1 MDKVSL
7 DQLRTLAA
15 VVDAGSFSAAAR
27 RLRRVQSAV
36 STAMANLEEAL
47 GVPVWDRTKRAA
59 TLTPAG
65 QAVLAAARRVIGE
78 ADALGTLAQGIAAGV
93 EPRVSLCVDAIF
105 PIAALVELCRQFAR
119 AFPAVDLRVDVQ
131 TMSVVAAR
139 VVDGRATLGVAT
151 AVAQSPALER
161 HALAAIRMVPVCAPE
176 HPLAKRRGKLP
187 AAMFAEHVQ
196 IVLSERSETGVPDQ
210 AVLGERTWRVDDLHT
225 KRALL
230 LGGLGWGNLPEHMA
244 REDLERKRLVT
255 IRPEAWAPDE
265 FVLHLAVVHRRD
277 ATLGPAHRWLLE
289 RLPVLCANA
298 M

>member
-47 GVPVWDRTKRAA
+47 GVPLWDRTKRAA

-65 QAVLAAARRVIGE
+65 EAVLAAARRVITE
-78 ADALGTLAQGIAAGV
+78 ADALGTVAQGIAAGV

-119 AFPAVDLRVDVQ
+119 AYPAVDLRVDVQ

-139 VVDGRATLGVAT
+139 VVDGRATLGVAS
-151 AVAQSPALER
+151 AVAQSSALER
-161 HALAAIRMVPVCAPE
+161 HALAAIRMVPVVAPG
-176 HPLAKRRGKLP
+176 HPLAKRRGRLP
-187 AAMFAEHVQ
+187 QGAFAEHVQ

-210 AVLGERTWRVDDLHT
+210 AVLSERTWRVDDLHT

-244 REDLERKRLVT
+244 REDLERKRLVA

-265 FVLHLAVVHRRD
+265 HVLHLAVVHRRD
-277 ATLGPAHRWLLE
+277 AKLGPAHRWLLE

-298 M
+298 V

>member
-1 MDKVSL
+1 MDNVSL
-7 DQLRTLAA
+7 DQLRTLTA

-36 STAMANLEEAL
+36 STAMANLEDAL
-47 GVPVWDRTKRAA
+47 GVPLWDRTKRAA
-59 TLTPAG
+59 TLTAAG
-65 QAVLAAARRVIGE
+65 EAVLVAARRVIAE

-105 PIAALVELCRQFAR
+105 PVGALVELCRQFAQ

-131 TMSVVAAR
+131 TMSVVTAR
-139 VVDGRATLGVAT
+139 VADGQATLGVAT
-151 AVAQSPALER
+151 AVAQAPGLER
-161 HALAAIRMVPVCAPE
+161 HALAAIRMVPVVAPG

-187 AAMFAEHVQ
+187 SAALSEHVQ
-196 IVLSERSETGVPDQ
+196 IVLSERSDSGIPDQ
-210 AVLGERTWRVDDLHT
+210 AVLSERTWRVDDLHT

-244 REDLERKRLVT
+244 REDLDRKRLVV

-265 FVLHLAVVHRRD
+265 HVLHLAVVHRRD
-277 ATLGPAHRWLLE
+277 AKLGPAHRWLLE

-298 M
+298 V

>member
-7 DQLRTLAA
+7 DQLRTLAT

-47 GVPVWDRTKRAA
+47 GVPLWDRTKRAA

-65 QAVLAAARRVIGE
+65 QAVLAAARRVLSE
-78 ADALGTLAQGIAAGV
+78 ADALGTIAQGIAAGV

-119 AFPAVDLRVDVQ
+119 AYPAVDLRVDVQ

-139 VVDGRATLGVAT
+139 VVAGRATLGVASSI
-151 AVAQSPALER
+151 AQAAALER
-161 HALAAIRMVPVCAPE
+161 HALAAIRMVPVVAPE

-187 AAMFAEHVQ
+187 QPALAEHVQ
-196 IVLSERSETGVPDQ
+196 IVLSERSEEGVPDQ
-210 AVLGERTWRVDDLHT
+210 GVLSERTWRVDDLPT

-244 REDLERKRLVT
+244 REDLERKRLVA

-265 FVLHLAVVHRRD
+265 HVLHLAVVHRRD
-277 ATLGPAHRWLLE
+277 AQLGPAHRWLLE
-289 RLPVLCANA
+289 KLPVLCANA
-298 M
+298 V

>member
-7 DQLRTLAA
+7 DQLRTLVA

-36 STAMANLEEAL
+36 STAMANLEDAL
-47 GVPVWDRTKRAA
+47 GVPVWDRSKRAA
-59 TLTPAG
+59 TLTPTG
-65 QAVLAAARRVIGE
+65 QAVLTAARRVISE
-78 ADALGTLAQGIAAGV
+78 ADALGTIAQGIAAGV

-105 PIAALVELCRQFAR
+105 PVAALVELCRQFAR
-119 AFPAVDLRVDVQ
+119 EFAAVDLRVDVQ

-161 HALAAIRMVPVCAPE
+161 HALAAIRMVPVVAPG

-187 AAMFAEHVQ
+187 QSAFAEHVQ
-196 IVLSERSETGVPDQ
+196 IVLSERAETGVPDQ
-210 AVLGERTWRVDDLHT
+210 AVLSERTWRVDDLHT

-244 REDLERKRLVT
+244 REDLDRRRLVA

-265 FVLHLAVVHRRD
+265 HVLHLAVVHRRD
-277 ATLGPAHRWLLE
+277 AKLGPAHRWLLE
-289 RLPVLCANA
+289 QLPRLCADA